1 MAYNEDVV
9 KEQAKR
15 YDSFYL
21 YDESQ
26 IVARAQDLKEL
37 M

>member
-26 IVARAQDLKEL
+26 YPMGKHTFF
-37 M
+37 